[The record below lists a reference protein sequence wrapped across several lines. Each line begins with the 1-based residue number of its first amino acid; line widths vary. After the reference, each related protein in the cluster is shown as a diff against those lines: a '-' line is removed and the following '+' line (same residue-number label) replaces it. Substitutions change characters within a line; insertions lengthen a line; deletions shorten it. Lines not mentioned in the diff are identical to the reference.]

1 MRRRGLL
8 LRSHMIRLVIKFVQ
22 DQLRHPVEILHQ
34 QSIMLGINFYQVH
47 VFDDLIDSLLSP
59 ISYKSNDEEVKNDQD
74 LRPDFIE
81 YSENPNLQDL

>member
-1 MRRRGLL
+1 
-8 LRSHMIRLVIKFVQ
+8 MIRLVIKFVQ

-59 ISYKSNDEEVKNDQD
+59 ISYKNNDEEVKNDQD

>member
-8 LRSHMIRLVIKFVQ
+8 LRTHMIRLVIKFVQ

-59 ISYKSNDEEVKNDQD
+59 ISYKINDEEVKND
-74 LRPDFIE
+74 
-81 YSENPNLQDL
+81 